1 MFVVHNRIDVPADEA
16 EGFVRHFAERM
27 RSTLGDVAGL
37 QRATLM
43 KPSEAGMPYV
53 ATMEFDSRDSFL
65 GWMRSDAFKH
75 AHAGT
80 APEGGPQPDVP
91 STVES
96 YTILEAVTP

>member
-1 MFVVHNRIDVPADEA
+1 MFVVHNRIDVPAEGA
-16 EGFVRHFAERM
+16 EGFEAHFTERM
-27 RSTLGDVAGL
+27 RSTLAGVGGL

-43 KPSEAGMPYV
+43 KPSEAGLPYV

-80 APEGGPQPDVP
+80 ASEGGPQADVP
-91 STVES
+91 SAVES
-96 YTILEAVTP
+96 YTILEEVRP